1 MVLSLFLLSKLF
13 YYAFFIIIEL
23 YFLIPAVIE
32 QIFDPIAE
40 LVNPMGTPS
49 KEEKAGIEI
58 IFIFGYIFILF
69 IFENK
74 LVWSNQRLL
83 YIP

>member
-1 MVLSLFLLSKLF
+1 M
-13 YYAFFIIIEL
+13 
-23 YFLIPAVIE
+23 IPAVIE

-74 LVWSNQRLL
+74 LV
-83 YIP
+83 